1 MGYEQLADDVVVAGS
16 GGEVFCIAIAAAAR
30 GQVFWVDGNGKR
42 HRLHRLAPRGIEA
55 ARLRISRTRGMD
67 CAQVVAIRAFSEE
80 R

>member
-1 MGYEQLADDVVVAGS
+1 M
-16 GGEVFCIAIAAAAR
+16 
-30 GQVFWVDGNGKR
+30 FWVDGNGKR